1 MNYFLSC
8 ITTNYVGFSGRARRA
23 EYWYYTLFVI
33 IISIAANLISIAI
46 TKPGDVGVLSIV
58 VALAL
63 FLPGIAVG
71 VRRLHDTGR
80 SGWWMLIPLLP
91 IIGSIILLVF
101 FVFRGDESDNEYGPD
116 PIGGGA
122 YDEVFK

>member
-1 MNYFLSC
+1 M
-8 ITTNYVGFSGRARRA
+8 
-23 EYWYYTLFVI
+23 
-33 IISIAANLISIAI
+33 ISIAI

-80 SGWWMLIPLLP
+80 SGWWMLIPLIPL
-91 IIGSIILLVF
+91 IGSIVLLVF

>member
-33 IISIAANLISIAI
+33 IISIAVNLIDTAI
-46 TKPGDVGVLSIV
+46 MAADEFGILSIV
-58 VALAL
+58 VTLAL

-80 SGWWMLIPLLP
+80 SGWWMLLPLLP
-91 IIGSIILLVF
+91 LIGSIVLLVF
-101 FVFRGDESDNEYGPD
+101 FVLRGTAGENKYGSD
-116 PIGGGA
+116 PITGA
-122 YDEVFK
+122 FDDEVFK

>member
-23 EYWYYTLFVI
+23 EYWYYTLFVVI
-33 IISIAANLISIAI
+33 IAIAANLIDFAI
-46 TKPGDVGVLSIV
+46 TKPGELGIVSIV
-58 VALAL
+58 AALAF

-80 SGWWMLIPLLP
+80 SGWWMFIPLIP
-91 IIGSIILLVF
+91 IIGSIVLLVF
-101 FVFRGDESDNEYGPD
+101 FVFRGDESANEYGPD
-116 PIGGGA
+116 PIGGDDHG
-122 YDEVFK
+122 EVFK